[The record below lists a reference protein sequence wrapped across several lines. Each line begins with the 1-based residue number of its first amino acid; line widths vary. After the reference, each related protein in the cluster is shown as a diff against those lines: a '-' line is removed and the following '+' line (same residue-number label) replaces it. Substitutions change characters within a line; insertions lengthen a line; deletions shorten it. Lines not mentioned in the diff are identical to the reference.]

1 MICSNNVTSSTH
13 ACESLIQLRFLT
25 NNYSIYSPLPIGRRS
40 SGSILM
46 GLGGDG
52 ESGDFL
58 TVKQKRLRPAVSHA
72 VWLYML

>member
-1 MICSNNVTSSTH
+1 MRSFQNPLKFVPTNNCSPKVH
-13 ACESLIQLRFLT
+13 
-25 NNYSIYSPLPIGRRS
+25 NYSIDSPLLIGRRS

-72 VWLYML
+72 VWL